1 MQGKV
6 SPIFKLFQSQFEEAR
21 NAFLELSRR
30 YRGKKAIELEQKL
43 IFLEIYIDLLAHIHF
58 EDDKLKFKLFSPFQK
73 IFKGLKKTKHL
84 KMVIQEVEVVNLKE
98 NIAFN
103 SYSKSL
109 LQEKNKLYAEVFDL
123 IIATPLQIWED
134 LYQHAFKLSIGLKP
148 LMINTATNQIINE
161 ELEYFNLDH
170 KHKFD
175 SKSLKDIYE
184 GVRII
189 TALENLRI
197 ESGFNPV
204 FIQEIHDRMRELQ
217 QVMMLWYQNHLF
229 IQHLSGFLADKE
241 NIHKKYFDLLSEL
254 KSKNK
259 INKVQAQKHCRELLN
274 RIMN

>member
-6 SPIFKLFQSQFEEAR
+6 SPIFKLFQAQFEEAR

-58 EDDKLKFKLFSPFQK
+58 EDHKLKFKLFSPFQK

-84 KMVIQEVEVVNLKE
+84 KMVMQEVEMVNLKG

-123 IIATPLQIWED
+123 IVATPLKIWED
-134 LYQHAFKLSIGLKP
+134 LYENAYQLSISLKP

-204 FIQEIHDRMRELQ
+204 FVQEIHDRMRDLQ
-217 QVMMLWYQNHLF
+217 KVMMLWYQNHLF

-241 NIHKKYFDLLSEL
+241 NIHNKYFDLLSEL

-274 RIMN
+274 RVMN